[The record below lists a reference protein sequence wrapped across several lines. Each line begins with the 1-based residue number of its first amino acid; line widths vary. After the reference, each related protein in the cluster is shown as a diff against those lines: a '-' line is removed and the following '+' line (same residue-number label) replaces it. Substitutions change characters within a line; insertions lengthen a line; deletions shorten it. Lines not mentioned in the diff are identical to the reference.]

1 MSVGHY
7 ENFPVGSL
15 ILPRR
20 LRKPVHAIYAFARSA
35 DDIADKNQYAQYQE
49 RVRQLESAVLDRQ
62 QNVQALQRELSRM

>member
-20 LRKPVHAIYAFARSA
+20 LRKPVHAVYAFARTA
-35 DDIADKNQYAQYQE
+35 DDMADEGSMPSEA
-49 RVRQLESAVLDRQ
+49 R
-62 QNVQALQRELSRM
+62 LS